1 MFFFDFSLLLSGEK
15 RSCPLSY
22 FPTFLPTTAMT
33 SINTRSNSSKPQSGI
48 YSKKEYGQAFF
59 SVLFAKGTGF
69 FCIFAEKT
77 STLQSTNNSNNRFS
91 I

>member
-1 MFFFDFSLLLSGEK
+1 MDFFRFLFALSGEK

-59 SVLFAKGTGF
+59 SRS
-69 FCIFAEKT
+69 FCKRNGIFLYICRENEYT
-77 STLQSTNNSNNRFS
+77 TFYQ
-91 I
+91 